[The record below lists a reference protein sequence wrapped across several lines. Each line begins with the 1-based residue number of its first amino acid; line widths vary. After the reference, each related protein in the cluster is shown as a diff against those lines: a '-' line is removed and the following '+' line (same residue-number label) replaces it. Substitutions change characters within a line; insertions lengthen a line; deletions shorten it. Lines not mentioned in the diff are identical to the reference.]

1 MVRVRVRVELKNG
14 VLDPQGVTI
23 RNALVDMGYAEIG
36 NVIAKLAPLEVREN
50 RILRRGVA
58 EFGDVQRGSVR
69 REHVFLDSEIRIGPN
84 SPAFDPR
91 WARTFGPFR

>member
-36 NVIAKLAPLEVREN
+36 NVRSGKIFDLEVG
-50 RILRRGVA
+50 LDDRGV
-58 EFGDVQRGSVR
+58 VKTR
-69 REHVFLDSEIRIGPN
+69 LDEMCRKLLANPVIEQYSIEVLE
-84 SPAFDPR
+84 
-91 WARTFGPFR
+91 